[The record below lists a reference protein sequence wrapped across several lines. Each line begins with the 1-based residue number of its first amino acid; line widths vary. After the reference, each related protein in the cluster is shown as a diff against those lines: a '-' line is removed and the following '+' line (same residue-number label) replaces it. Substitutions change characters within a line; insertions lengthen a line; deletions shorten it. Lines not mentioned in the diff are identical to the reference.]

1 MINTPKYPASHED
14 RHLVCQEDVE
24 GLLRMV
30 LDLATTHGWDTI
42 ETITAMEKVLKNLR
56 LAHAEDPD
64 ITDDPLA
71 DSGNANDFGT
81 FPSADGLV
89 KAFVDEREK
98 T

>member
-1 MINTPKYPASHED
+1 
-14 RHLVCQEDVE
+14 
-24 GLLRMV
+24 
-30 LDLATTHGWDTI
+30 
-42 ETITAMEKVLKNLR
+42 MEKVLKNLR